1 MSAWWSDLSARE
13 RMLVLIASAL
23 AGVLLLSLGIVRPL
37 AGMRASA
44 ERNASSARDAYE
56 LTAAAA
62 AVAGGTEQGAPLART
77 PLRDAL
83 ITTTNAA
90 GIQLVRIGTEN
101 NNQIEVQIEPV
112 EGDVFFAWL
121 ADLENR
127 YGAALATAD
136 IARGQGGEVTPQVLV
151 FQRL

>member
-1 MSAWWSDLSARE
+1 MSAWWHDLSARE
-13 RMLVLIASAL
+13 RMMVMIAGAL
-23 AGVLLLSLGIVRPL
+23 AGVLLLSLGLVRPL
-37 AGMRASA
+37 ADWRAA
-44 ERNASSARDAYE
+44 ADRQASSARDAYE

-62 AVAGGTEQGAPLART
+62 AVAGGAQQGAPLSQT

-83 ITTTNAA
+83 VRTTNTA

-101 NNQIEVQIEPV
+101 NDQIEVQIEPV
-112 EGDVFFAWL
+112 DGDVFFDWV

-127 YGAALATAD
+127 YGATLAFVD
-136 IARGQGGEVTPQVLV
+136 IGRGQAGEITPQVLV